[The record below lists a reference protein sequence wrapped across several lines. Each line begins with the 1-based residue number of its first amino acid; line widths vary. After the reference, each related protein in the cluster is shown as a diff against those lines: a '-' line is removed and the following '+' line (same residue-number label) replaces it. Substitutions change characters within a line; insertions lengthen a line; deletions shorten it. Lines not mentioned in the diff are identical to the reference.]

1 MKIVEIEHCGWN
13 SCVRDFGLIA
23 LRLRLP
29 SDMNKPLII
38 TRLRWLSRRSVLLVV
53 VRDCVGCRDCGE
65 CRDCGVVRALVIASA
80 AGAIARLLAR
90 FLASVNG
97 ARGTRG
103 TALRLR
109 FVIITTRLPGLSTR
123 SMLLVVARGFAG

>member
-1 MKIVEIEHCGWN
+1 
-13 SCVRDFGLIA
+13 
-23 LRLRLP
+23 
-29 SDMNKPLII
+29 MNKPLII

-53 VRDCVGCRDCGE
+53 VRDCGG

-80 AGAIARLLAR
+80 AVAIARLLAR

-103 TALRLR
+103 TAWRLR

-123 SMLLVVARGFAG
+123 SMLLVVARGFAGPCRDCAVNRRGVLLVVVRHLLNI